1 MLMKFLV
8 TGGAGFIGS
17 HLVRR
22 LSARGPVTVLD
33 DFSSGKKENLE
44 GLPCA
49 LLHGSILDPAALA
62 EACAGV
68 SHVFHL
74 AALVSVPESISHPAR
89 CHEINVEG
97 TRRVLAAATTAG
109 AQRLVLASSCAVYGN
124 EPTMPKTET
133 SPTAPASPYA
143 ESKLA
148 GEKLCTQAQLPAV
161 ALRFFNVYGPRQDP
175 RGPYAAAVPR
185 FLEAARAGIPLT
197 IFGDGHQ
204 TRDFV
209 FVEDVIAALE
219 HAALSPAMSGVY
231 NVASGRSVSVLRLA
245 ELILALSGLR
255 SEIRHA
261 PARPGDILHSS
272 ASIEKI
278 RATGWTPSFDL
289 SAGLQKI
296 LSAR

>member
-1 MLMKFLV
+1 MRFLV

-22 LSARGPVTVLD
+22 LSARGPVKVLD
-33 DFSSGKKENLE
+33 NFSSGKKENME

-49 LLHGSILDPAALA
+49 VLTGSILDPATLA
-62 EACAGV
+62 EACSGV

-74 AALVSVPESISHPAR
+74 AALVSVPESVSHPAR

-97 TRRVLAAATTAG
+97 TRRVLAAAAAAG
-109 AQRLVLASSCAVYGN
+109 ARRVILASSCAVYGD

-148 GEKLCTQAQLPAV
+148 GEKLCGQAPLPTV
-161 ALRFFNVYGPRQDP
+161 SLRFFNVYGPRQDP

-185 FLEAARAGIPLT
+185 FLEAARAGTPLT

-209 FVEDVIAALE
+209 YVEDVTAALE
-219 HAALSPAMSGVY
+219 HAAISPTPSGVY
-231 NVASGRSVSVLRLA
+231 NVASGQSVSVLRLA
-245 ELILALSGLR
+245 ELILALTGLR

-272 ASIEKI
+272 ASIQKI
-278 RATGWTPSFDL
+278 RATGWNPSFDL

-296 LSAR
+296 LSTR

>member
-1 MLMKFLV
+1 MKFLV

-22 LSARGPVTVLD
+22 LSAQGPVTVLD
-33 DFSSGKKENLE
+33 DLSSGKRENLA
-44 GLPCA
+44 GLSCA
-49 LLHGSILDPAALA
+49 WLQGSILDPAPLA
-62 EACAGV
+62 EACAGAT
-68 SHVFHL
+68 HVFHL
-74 AALVSVPESISHPAR
+74 AALVSVPESVSHPAR

-97 TRRVLAAATTAG
+97 TRRVLAAAAQAG
-109 AQRLVLASSCAVYGN
+109 AKRLVLASSCAVYGD

-148 GEKLCTQAQLPAV
+148 GEKLCAQAPLPAV

-175 RGPYAAAVPR
+175 RGPYAAAVPK
-185 FLEAARAGIPLT
+185 FLEAARAGTPLT
-197 IFGDGHQ
+197 IFGNGHQ

-209 FVEDVIAALE
+209 YVDDVTAALE
-219 HAALSPAMSGVY
+219 HAAFSPAMSGVY
-231 NVASGRSVSVLRLA
+231 NVASGGSVSVLRLA
-245 ELILALSGLR
+245 ELILSLTGLR

-272 ASIEKI
+272 ASIEKL
-278 RATGWTPSFDL
+278 RATGWKPAFDL
-289 SAGLQKI
+289 SAGLQKT
-296 LSAR
+296 LSTN

>member
-1 MLMKFLV
+1 MKYLV

-33 DFSSGKKENLE
+33 DLSSGKKENLT
-44 GLPCA
+44 GLGCA
-49 LLHGSILDPAALA
+49 FFPGSILDPAPLA
-62 EACAGV
+62 EACAGAT
-68 SHVFHL
+68 HVFHL
-74 AALVSVPESISHPAR
+74 AALVSVPESVSHPTR

-97 TRRVLAAATTAG
+97 TRRVLVAAAQAG
-109 AQRLVLASSCAVYGN
+109 VHRVVLASSCAVYGDD
-124 EPTMPKTET
+124 PTMPKTET
-133 SPTAPASPYA
+133 SPVAPASPYA
-143 ESKLA
+143 DSKLA
-148 GEKLCTQAQLPAV
+148 GERLCAEAKIPAV

-175 RGPYAAAVPR
+175 RGPYAAAVPK
-185 FLEAARAGIPLT
+185 FLEAARAGSPLT

-209 FVEDVIAALE
+209 YVDDVTAALE
-219 HAALSPAMSGVY
+219 HAALSPSLSGVY
-231 NVASGRSVSVLRLA
+231 NVASGHSVSVLRLA
-245 ELILALSGLR
+245 ELILALTGLR

-278 RATGWTPSFDL
+278 RATGWKPSFDL
-289 SAGLQKI
+289 AAGLQNI
-296 LSAR
+296 VSAT

>member
-1 MLMKFLV
+1 MKFLI

-33 DFSSGKKENLE
+33 DLSSGKKENLS
-44 GLPCA
+44 GLDCA
-49 LLHGSILDPAALA
+49 FLPGSILDPAPLA
-62 EACAGV
+62 EACAGAT
-68 SHVFHL
+68 HVFHL
-74 AALVSVPESISHPAR
+74 AALVSVPESVSHPAR

-97 TRRVLAAATTAG
+97 TRRVLAAAAQAG
-109 AQRLVLASSCAVYGN
+109 VRRLVLASSCAVYGD

-133 SPTAPASPYA
+133 SRVAPASPYA

-148 GEKLCTQAQLPAV
+148 GEKLCAEASLPAV

-175 RGPYAAAVPR
+175 RGPYAAAVPK
-185 FLEAARAGIPLT
+185 FLEAARAGTPLT

-209 FVEDVIAALE
+209 YVDDVTAALE
-219 HAALSPAMSGVY
+219 HAALSSSMSGVY
-231 NVASGRSVSVLRLA
+231 NVASGHSVSVLRLA
-245 ELILALSGLR
+245 ELVLALTGLR

-272 ASIEKI
+272 ASIEKL
-278 RATGWTPSFDL
+278 RASGWKPAHDL
-289 SAGLQKI
+289 PAGLQKI
-296 LSAR
+296 LSAT

>member
-1 MLMKFLV
+1 MKFLV

-33 DFSSGKKENLE
+33 DLSSGKKENLA
-44 GLPCA
+44 GLGCA
-49 LLHGSILDPAALA
+49 FLPGSILDPAPLA
-62 EACAGV
+62 EACAGAT
-68 SHVFHL
+68 HVFHL
-74 AALVSVPESISHPAR
+74 AALVSVPESVSHPAR

-97 TRRVLAAATTAG
+97 TRRVLTAATQAG
-109 AQRLVLASSCAVYGN
+109 TRRVVLASSCAVYGD

-133 SPTAPASPYA
+133 SPIAPASPYA

-148 GEKLCTQAQLPAV
+148 GEKLCAQAPLPAV

-175 RGPYAAAVPR
+175 RGPYAAAVPK
-185 FLEAARAGIPLT
+185 FLEAARAGSPIT

-209 FVEDVIAALE
+209 YVDDVTAALE
-219 HAALSPAMSGVY
+219 HAALSPSLSGIY
-231 NVASGRSVSVLRLA
+231 NVASGHSVSVLHLA
-245 ELILALSGLR
+245 ELVLGLTGLR
-255 SEIRHA
+255 SVIRHA

-272 ASIEKI
+272 ASIEKL
-278 RATGWTPSFDL
+278 RATGWKPSFDL
-289 SAGLQKI
+289 AAGLQNI
-296 LSAR
+296 LSAT

>member
-1 MLMKFLV
+1 MKFLV

-22 LSARGPVTVLD
+22 LSARGAVSVLD
-33 DFSSGKKENLE
+33 DLSSGKVENLA
-44 GLPCA
+44 GVDCTLFQ
-49 LLHGSILDPAALA
+49 GSILDTSPLTK
-62 EACAGV
+62 ACAGV
-68 SHVFHL
+68 THVFHL
-74 AALVSVPESISHPAR
+74 AALVSVPESVSHPAR

-97 TRRVLAAATTAG
+97 TRRVLAAAAQAG
-109 AQRLVLASSCAVYGN
+109 AKRFVLASSCAVYGD

-148 GEKLCTQAQLPAV
+148 GEKLCAQAPLPCV

-185 FLEAARAGIPLT
+185 FLEAARAGNPLT

-209 FVEDVIAALE
+209 YVEDITAALE
-219 HAALSPAMSGVY
+219 HAALTPDMTGSF
-231 NVASGRSVSVLRLA
+231 NVASGQSVSVLHLA
-245 ELILALSGLR
+245 ELILSFTGLR
-255 SEIRHA
+255 SKIQHA

-278 RATGWTPSFDL
+278 RSTGWNPSFDL
-289 SAGLQKI
+289 ATGLKKI
-296 LSAR
+296 LSAD

>member
-1 MLMKFLV
+1 MKYLV

-33 DFSSGKKENLE
+33 DLSSGKKENLT
-44 GLPCA
+44 GLSCA
-49 LLHGSILDPAALA
+49 FFPGSILDPAPLA
-62 EACAGV
+62 EACAGAT
-68 SHVFHL
+68 HVFHL
-74 AALVSVPESISHPAR
+74 AALVSVPESVSHPTR

-97 TRRVLAAATTAG
+97 TRRVLAAAAQAG
-109 AQRLVLASSCAVYGN
+109 VHRVVLASSCAVYGDD
-124 EPTMPKTET
+124 PTMPKTET
-133 SPTAPASPYA
+133 SPVAPASPYA
-143 ESKLA
+143 DSKLA
-148 GEKLCTQAQLPAV
+148 GERLCAEAKIPAV

-175 RGPYAAAVPR
+175 RGPYAAAVPK
-185 FLEAARAGIPLT
+185 FLEAARAGSPLT

-209 FVEDVIAALE
+209 YVDDVTAALE
-219 HAALSPAMSGVY
+219 HAALSPSLSGVY
-231 NVASGRSVSVLRLA
+231 NVASGHSVSVLRLA
-245 ELILALSGLR
+245 ELILALTGLR

-278 RATGWTPSFDL
+278 RATGWKPSFDL
-289 SAGLQKI
+289 AAGLQNI
-296 LSAR
+296 VSAT

>member
-1 MLMKFLV
+1 MRFLV

-33 DFSSGKKENLE
+33 DFTSGKRENLA
-44 GLPCA
+44 GLPCS
-49 LLHGSILDPAALA
+49 LLPGSILDPASLA
-62 EACAGV
+62 EASAGV
-68 SHVFHL
+68 THVFHL
-74 AALVSVPESISHPAR
+74 AALVSVPESVAHPAR
-89 CHEINVEG
+89 CDEINVEG
-97 TRRVLAAATTAG
+97 TRRVLSVAAEAG
-109 AQRLVLASSCAVYGN
+109 AQRLVLASSCAVYGD

-133 SPTAPASPYA
+133 SPVAPASPYA
-143 ESKLA
+143 KSKLA
-148 GEKLCTQAQLPAV
+148 GEKLCTQATLPAV

-185 FLEAARAGIPLT
+185 FLEAARAGTPLT

-209 FVEDVIAALE
+209 FVEDVTAALE
-219 HAALSPAMSGVY
+219 HAAFSPAMSGVY

-245 ELILALSGLR
+245 ELILALTGVR

-278 RATGWTPSFDL
+278 RATGWQPAFEL
-289 SAGLQKI
+289 SGGLQKI
-296 LSAR
+296 IAET

>member
-1 MLMKFLV
+1 MNFLI

-33 DFSSGKKENLE
+33 DLSSGKKENLAD
-44 GLPCA
+44 LDCA
-49 LLHGSILDPAALA
+49 FLRGSILDPAPLA
-62 EACAGV
+62 EACAGAT
-68 SHVFHL
+68 HVFHL
-74 AALVSVPESISHPAR
+74 AALVSVPESVSHPAR
-89 CHEINVEG
+89 CQEINVEG
-97 TRRVLAAATTAG
+97 TRRVLAAAAQAG
-109 AQRLVLASSCAVYGN
+109 AKRLVLASSCAVYGD

-148 GEKLCTQAQLPAV
+148 GEKLCAEAPLPAV

-175 RGPYAAAVPR
+175 RGPYAAAVPK
-185 FLEAARAGIPLT
+185 FLEAARAGTPLT

-209 FVEDVIAALE
+209 YVDDVTAALE
-219 HAALSPAMSGVY
+219 HAALHPTMSGVY
-231 NVASGRSVSVLRLA
+231 NVASGHSVSVLRLA
-245 ELILALSGLR
+245 ELTLALTGLR

-272 ASIEKI
+272 ASIEKL
-278 RATGWTPSFDL
+278 RATGWSPALDL
-289 SAGLQKI
+289 AAGLQKI
-296 LSAR
+296 LSAT

>member
-1 MLMKFLV
+1 MNFLI

-33 DFSSGKKENLE
+33 DLSSGKKENLA
-44 GLPCA
+44 GLDCA
-49 LLHGSILDPAALA
+49 FLRGSILDPAPLA
-62 EACAGV
+62 EACAGAT
-68 SHVFHL
+68 HVFHL
-74 AALVSVPESISHPAR
+74 AALVSVPESVSHPAR
-89 CHEINVEG
+89 CQEINVEG
-97 TRRVLAAATTAG
+97 TRRVLAAAAQAG
-109 AQRLVLASSCAVYGN
+109 AKRLVLASSCAVYGD

-148 GEKLCTQAQLPAV
+148 GEKLCAEAPLPAV

-175 RGPYAAAVPR
+175 RGPYAAAVPK
-185 FLEAARAGIPLT
+185 FLEAARAGTPLT

-209 FVEDVIAALE
+209 YVDDVTAALE
-219 HAALSPAMSGVY
+219 HAALHPTMSGVY
-231 NVASGRSVSVLRLA
+231 NVASGHSVSVLRLA
-245 ELILALSGLR
+245 ELTLALTGLR

-272 ASIEKI
+272 ASIEKL
-278 RATGWTPSFDL
+278 RATGWSPALDL
-289 SAGLQKI
+289 AAGLQKI
-296 LSAR
+296 LSAT

>member
-1 MLMKFLV
+1 VKFLV

-22 LSARGPVTVLD
+22 LSARGAVSVLD
-33 DFSSGKKENLE
+33 NLSSGKVENLA
-44 GLPCA
+44 GVDCTLFQ
-49 LLHGSILDPAALA
+49 GSILDTSPLTK
-62 EACAGV
+62 ACAGV
-68 SHVFHL
+68 THVFHL
-74 AALVSVPESISHPAR
+74 AALVSVPESVSHPAR

-97 TRRVLAAATTAG
+97 TRRVLAAAAQAG
-109 AQRLVLASSCAVYGN
+109 AKRFVLASSCAVYGD

-133 SPTAPASPYA
+133 SQTAPASPYA

-148 GEKLCTQAQLPAV
+148 GEKLCAQAPLPSV

-185 FLEAARAGIPLT
+185 FLEAARAGNPLT

-209 FVEDVIAALE
+209 YVEDITAALE
-219 HAALSPAMSGVY
+219 HAALTPDMTGNF
-231 NVASGRSVSVLRLA
+231 NVASGQSVSVLHLA
-245 ELILALSGLR
+245 ELILSLTGLR
-255 SEIRHA
+255 SKIQHA

-278 RATGWTPSFDL
+278 RSTGWNPSFDL
-289 SAGLQKI
+289 ATGLKKI
-296 LSAR
+296 LSAD

>member
-1 MLMKFLV
+1 MKFLV

-22 LSARGPVTVLD
+22 LSARGAVSVLD
-33 DFSSGKKENLE
+33 DLSSGKVENLA
-44 GLPCA
+44 GVDCTLFQ
-49 LLHGSILDPAALA
+49 GSILDTSPLTK
-62 EACAGV
+62 ACAGV
-68 SHVFHL
+68 THVFHL
-74 AALVSVPESISHPAR
+74 AALVSVPESVSHPAR

-97 TRRVLAAATTAG
+97 TRRVLAAAAQAG
-109 AQRLVLASSCAVYGN
+109 AKRFVLASSCAVYGD

-133 SPTAPASPYA
+133 SQTAPASPYA

-148 GEKLCTQAQLPAV
+148 GEKLCAQAPLPSV

-185 FLEAARAGIPLT
+185 FLEAASAGNPLT

-209 FVEDVIAALE
+209 YVEDITAALE
-219 HAALSPAMSGVY
+219 HAALTPDMTGNF
-231 NVASGRSVSVLRLA
+231 NVASGQSVSVLHLA
-245 ELILALSGLR
+245 ELILSLTGLR
-255 SEIRHA
+255 SKIQHA

-278 RATGWTPSFDL
+278 RSTGWNPSFDL
-289 SAGLQKI
+289 ATGLKKI
-296 LSAR
+296 LSAD

>member
-1 MLMKFLV
+1 MKFLV

-22 LSARGPVTVLD
+22 LSARGAVSVLD
-33 DFSSGKKENLE
+33 DLSSGKVENLA
-44 GLPCA
+44 GVDCT
-49 LLHGSILDPAALA
+49 LLQGSILDTSPLTK
-62 EACAGV
+62 ACAGV
-68 SHVFHL
+68 THVFHL
-74 AALVSVPESISHPAR
+74 AALVSVPESVSHPAR
-89 CHEINVEG
+89 CREINVEG
-97 TRRVLAAATTAG
+97 TRRVLAAAAQAG
-109 AQRLVLASSCAVYGN
+109 AKRFVLASSCAVYGD

-148 GEKLCTQAQLPAV
+148 GEKLCAQAPLPSV

-185 FLEAARAGIPLT
+185 FLEAARAGNPLT

-209 FVEDVIAALE
+209 YVEDITAALE
-219 HAALSPAMSGVY
+219 HAALTPDMTGNF
-231 NVASGRSVSVLRLA
+231 NVASGQSVSVLHLA
-245 ELILALSGLR
+245 ELILSLTGLR
-255 SEIRHA
+255 SKIQHA

-278 RATGWTPSFDL
+278 RSTGWNPSFDL
-289 SAGLQKI
+289 ATGLKKI
-296 LSAR
+296 LSAD

>member
-1 MLMKFLV
+1 MRFLV

-33 DFSSGKKENLE
+33 DLSSGKKENLAD
-44 GLPCA
+44 LDCA
-49 LLHGSILDPAALA
+49 FLRGSILDPAPLA
-62 EACAGV
+62 EACAGAT
-68 SHVFHL
+68 HVFHL
-74 AALVSVPESISHPAR
+74 AALVSVPASVSHPAR
-89 CHEINVEG
+89 CQEINVEG
-97 TRRVLAAATTAG
+97 TRRVLAAAAQAG
-109 AQRLVLASSCAVYGN
+109 ARRLVLASSCAVYGD

-148 GEKLCTQAQLPAV
+148 GEKLCAQAPLPAV

-175 RGPYAAAVPR
+175 RGSYAAAVPR
-185 FLEAARAGIPLT
+185 FLEAARAGTPLT

-209 FVEDVIAALE
+209 YVDDVTAALE
-219 HAALSPAMSGVY
+219 HAALSPALSGVF
-231 NVASGRSVSVLRLA
+231 NVASGHSVSILRLA
-245 ELILALSGLR
+245 ELILALTGLR

-261 PARPGDILHSS
+261 PARLGDIVHSS
-272 ASIEKI
+272 ASIEKL
-278 RATGWTPSFDL
+278 RATGWRPALDL
-289 SAGLQKI
+289 AAGLQKI
-296 LSAR
+296 LSAT

>member
-1 MLMKFLV
+1 MKSLI

-33 DFSSGKKENLE
+33 DLSSGKKGNLA
-44 GLPCA
+44 GLDCTF
-49 LLHGSILDPAALA
+49 LHGSILDPAPLA
-62 EACAGV
+62 EACAGAT
-68 SHVFHL
+68 HVFHL
-74 AALVSVPESISHPAR
+74 AALVSVPESVSHPAR

-97 TRRVLAAATTAG
+97 TRRVLAAAAQAG
-109 AQRLVLASSCAVYGN
+109 AQRLVLASSCAVYGD
-124 EPTMPKTET
+124 EPTMPKMET
-133 SPTAPASPYA
+133 SPVAPASPYA

-148 GEKLCTQAQLPAV
+148 GEKLCAQVELPAV

-175 RGPYAAAVPR
+175 RGSYAAAVPK
-185 FLEAARAGIPLT
+185 FLEAARAGSPLT

-209 FVEDVIAALE
+209 YVDDVTAALE
-219 HAALSPAMSGVY
+219 HAALSPSLSGVY
-231 NVASGRSVSVLRLA
+231 NVASGHSVSVLRLA
-245 ELILALSGLR
+245 ELVLALTGLR

-272 ASIEKI
+272 ASIEKL
-278 RATGWTPSFDL
+278 RATGWKPSVDL
-289 SAGLQKI
+289 AAGLQKI
-296 LSAR
+296 LSTT

>member
-1 MLMKFLV
+1 MKFLV

-33 DFSSGKKENLE
+33 DFSSGKKENME
-44 GLPCA
+44 GLPCTV
-49 LLHGSILDPAALA
+49 LTGSILDAAALA
-62 EACAGV
+62 EACSGV

-74 AALVSVPESISHPAR
+74 AALVSVPESVSHPAR
-89 CHEINVEG
+89 CHQINVEG
-97 TRRVLAAATTAG
+97 TRRVLTAAAAAG
-109 AQRLVLASSCAVYGN
+109 ARRLVLASSCAVYGD

-143 ESKLA
+143 ESKIA
-148 GEKLCTQAQLPAV
+148 GEKLCAQSQLPAV

-185 FLEAARAGIPLT
+185 FLEAARAGTPLT

-209 FVEDVIAALE
+209 YVEDVTAALE
-219 HAALSPAMSGVY
+219 HAALSPTLSGVY
-231 NVASGRSVSVLRLA
+231 NVASGQSVSVLRLA
-245 ELILALSGLR
+245 ELILALTGLR
-255 SEIRHA
+255 SEIRYG
-261 PARPGDILHSS
+261 PARAGDILHSS

-278 RATGWTPSFDL
+278 RATGWNPSFDL

-296 LSAR
+296 LSTR

>member
-1 MLMKFLV
+1 VKFLV

-22 LSARGPVTVLD
+22 LSSRGPVTVLD
-33 DFSSGKKENLE
+33 DLSSGKRENLD
-44 GLPCA
+44 GLACT
-49 LLHGSILDPAALA
+49 LLQGSILDSAPLA
-62 EACAGV
+62 EACSGIT
-68 SHVFHL
+68 HVFHL
-74 AALVSVPESISHPAR
+74 AALVSVPESVASPAR

-97 TRRVLAAATTAG
+97 TRRVLAAATQAG
-109 AQRLVLASSCAVYGN
+109 AQRLVLASSCAVYGD
-124 EPTMPKTET
+124 EPAMPKTET

-148 GEKLCTQAQLPAV
+148 GEKLCAQSPLPAV
-161 ALRFFNVYGPRQDP
+161 ALRFFNVYGPGQDP

-185 FLEAARAGIPLT
+185 FLEAARAGTPLT
-197 IFGDGHQ
+197 IFGKGHQ

-209 FVEDVIAALE
+209 YVDDVTAALE
-219 HAALSPAMSGVY
+219 HAAFGPSLSGVY

-245 ELILALSGLR
+245 EIVLTLTGLR

-261 PARPGDILHSS
+261 PARAGDILHSS

-278 RATGWTPSFDL
+278 RATGWNPSFDL
-289 SAGLQKI
+289 ATGLQKI
-296 LSAR
+296 LAAG

>member
-1 MLMKFLV
+1 MKFLV

-22 LSARGPVTVLD
+22 LSARGAVSVLD
-33 DFSSGKKENLE
+33 DLSSGKVENLA
-44 GLPCA
+44 GVDCTLFQ
-49 LLHGSILDPAALA
+49 GSILDTSPLTK
-62 EACAGV
+62 ACAGV
-68 SHVFHL
+68 THVFHL
-74 AALVSVPESISHPAR
+74 AALVSVPESVSHPAR

-97 TRRVLAAATTAG
+97 TRRVLAAAAQAG
-109 AQRLVLASSCAVYGN
+109 AKRFVLASSCAVYGD

-133 SPTAPASPYA
+133 SQTAPASPYA

-148 GEKLCTQAQLPAV
+148 GEKLCAQAPLPSV

-185 FLEAARAGIPLT
+185 FLEAARAGNPLT

-209 FVEDVIAALE
+209 YVEDITAALE
-219 HAALSPAMSGVY
+219 HAALTPDMTGNF
-231 NVASGRSVSVLRLA
+231 NVASGQSVSVLHLA
-245 ELILALSGLR
+245 ELILSLTGLR
-255 SEIRHA
+255 SKIQHA

-278 RATGWTPSFDL
+278 RSTGWNPSFDL
-289 SAGLQKI
+289 ATGLKKI
-296 LSAR
+296 LSAD

>member
-1 MLMKFLV
+1 MKFLI

-17 HLVRR
+17 HLARR

-33 DFSSGKKENLE
+33 DLSSGKKENLS
-44 GLPCA
+44 GLDYAFIP
-49 LLHGSILDPAALA
+49 GSILDPAPLA
-62 EACAGV
+62 EACAGAT
-68 SHVFHL
+68 HVFHL
-74 AALVSVPESISHPAR
+74 AALVSVPESVSHPAR

-97 TRRVLAAATTAG
+97 TRRVLAAADQAG
-109 AQRLVLASSCAVYGN
+109 ARRLVLASSCAVYGD

-133 SPTAPASPYA
+133 SPVAPASPYA

-148 GEKLCTQAQLPAV
+148 GEKLCAQAPLPAV

-175 RGPYAAAVPR
+175 RGPYAAAVPK
-185 FLEAARAGIPLT
+185 FLEAARTGSPLT

-209 FVEDVIAALE
+209 YVDDVTAALE
-219 HAALSPAMSGVY
+219 HAALTPSLSGVY
-231 NVASGRSVSVLRLA
+231 NVASGHSVSVLRLA
-245 ELILALSGLR
+245 ELVLALTGLR

-272 ASIEKI
+272 ASIEKL
-278 RATGWTPSFDL
+278 RATGWKPSFDL
-289 SAGLQKI
+289 GSGLKKI
-296 LSAR
+296 LSAT